1 MTTIGV
7 DLGTTNSLVAVWEE
21 GSVKVIPNALGEL
34 LTPSVISVLENGDV
48 LVGQAAKDRL
58 ISHPQVTI
66 SQFKRLMGTREEV
79 KLGRLRFTP
88 EALSSLVLR
97 QLREDAE
104 TYLGAPVNEAII
116 SVPAYF
122 NDNQRNAT
130 RVAGEMAGFKVER
143 LINEPTAAALAYG
156 VSEEGDEE
164 TSIVLDLGGGTFD
177 VSILEKFD
185 NLMEV
190 HASAGDAFLGGE
202 DFTRLLLNDFLREHD
217 IDKKTVASTDLAR
230 LYKLAELVKVKLT
243 SAGENNLEVAFD
255 LANESYRSVYSS
267 ARFTELAEPLI
278 SRLLA
283 PIERAIRDARVE
295 VKDLERIFL
304 VGGATRMPIV
314 RNLVTRLF
322 GRFPEYHIDPDHAVV
337 MGAAVQAALKSRNQ
351 EFEDVVLTDVCPF
364 SLGIGLYND
373 VYSVIIERNRVIPV
387 SREEVYQTVQ
397 DKQKEIKVVIYQGEH
412 RLVSKNVS
420 LGELT
425 IPVPKK
431 KAGEAKIT
439 VRFTYDINGLLEVIV
454 TSLDNQKS
462 RTVVIENSPGRLTQ
476 QEINKALSQLEHIK
490 LHPRDDAKNKALV
503 ARAER
508 LYQERLGDERD
519 AIGEAIADFEASL
532 ETQDPQLVQRAAIH
546 IERYLDELETDLW
559 R

>member
-1 MTTIGV
+1 MTTIGI

-21 GSVKVIPNALGEL
+21 GGTRVIPNALGEL
-34 LTPSVISVLENGDV
+34 LTPSVVSVLDSGDV

-58 ISHPQVTI
+58 ISHPEVTI
-66 SQFKRLMGTREEV
+66 SQFKRLMGTREQV
-79 KLGRLRFTP
+79 RLGSLRFSP

-104 TYLGAPVNEAII
+104 EYLGESVTEAII

-156 VSEEGDEE
+156 VAAEGDDE
-164 TSIVLDLGGGTFD
+164 TFIVLDLGGGTFD

-202 DFTRLLLNDFLREHD
+202 DFTQALVNDFLQTHE
-217 IDKKTVASTDLAR
+217 IDKQALASSELAR
-230 LYKLAELVKVKLT
+230 LYKLAEQIKIKLSS
-243 SAGENNLEVAFD
+243 SAESRPEVEFKLGD
-255 LANESYRSVYSS
+255 QTYHSVYSPDKF
-267 ARFTELAEPLI
+267 AEVAEPLI
-278 SRLLA
+278 GRLLA
-283 PIERAIRDARVE
+283 PIERAIRDAKLE
-295 VKDLERIFL
+295 VDALERIFL
-304 VGGATRMPIV
+304 VGGATRMPIM

-322 GRFPEYHIDPDHAVV
+322 GRFLEFHINPDHAVV

-351 EFEDVVLTDVCPF
+351 DFEDVVLTDVCPF

-373 VYSVIIERNRVIPV
+373 VYSVIIERNTVIPV
-387 SREEVYQTVQ
+387 SREEIYQTVQ
-397 DKQKEIKVVIYQGEH
+397 DKQKQIQVVIYQGEH
-412 RLVSKNVS
+412 RLVTKNVA
-420 LGELT
+420 LGDLA

-431 KAGEAKIT
+431 KAGEARIT

-454 TSLDNQKS
+454 TALDSDKS
-462 RTVVIENSPGRLTQ
+462 KTVVIENSPGRLTPR
-476 QEINKALSQLEHIK
+476 EIKNALAQLEHIK
-490 LHPRDDAKNKALV
+490 LHPRDNAKYKALV

-508 LYQERLGDERD
+508 LYQERLGDDRD
-519 AIGEAIADFEASL
+519 AIGGAISTFEAVL
-532 ETQDPQLVQRAAIH
+532 ESQDQQLVQRAAKQFEH
-546 IERYLDELETDLW
+546 FLNELETDFW
-559 R
+559 Q